1 MKVKED
7 SDEHQGACIL
17 FNFFFPDKYPGLE
30 LLDPLV
36 VLFLSVIKFFIEY
49 KHFIPLFGIVLAT
62 LLPEPLISIYIRTFE
77 SFACKVNPTY
87 FSCVE
92 KIRIFTFFYQYFL
105 HIRHY

>member
-1 MKVKED
+1 MNIRVHV
-7 SDEHQGACIL
+7 SFLI
-17 FNFFFPDKYPGLE
+17 FFPDKYPGLE

-62 LLPEPLISIYIRTFE
+62 LLHEPLISIYIRTFE

-87 FSCVE
+87 FSPVL
-92 KIRIFTFFYQYFL
+92 KR
-105 HIRHY
+105 